1 MGSSAANPSYPRR
14 VFNAMPAPLKNR
26 LRRLRVSLVPI
37 VQCALA
43 AGVSWWIAV
52 EIFIHPDPFFAP
64 IAAVISLGLSL
75 GQRWRRAAELVGGVA
90 IGILVGDLFI
100 SLVGEGAWQIMIVVA
115 LAMTVA
121 VFLDDGP
128 LVPMQAASSAA
139 LVATLL
145 PPGGVAG
152 FHRALDALIGGLVGI
167 LVGALL
173 PVNPAS
179 RARRDA
185 AGVLATVRD
194 AARQLAT
201 GLRERDE
208 ELIAAALE
216 AGRGTQAE
224 INKMRSDM
232 TGGREVTRISP
243 LYWGSRMRLDRISA
257 TADPIDNA
265 VRNFRIIARRS
276 LGMTQRGG
284 AGAPRIDRDHRR
296 SRRRLRGAARDDDG
310 RPRRGTRPGR
320 CGQGDPQHRAQ
331 GPDRSGHQQRV
342 VGGCAARGD
351 PLAARR
357 PADDGGSAKVLGA
370 GDPAELTGPVATYA
384 KFCIY

>member
-1 MGSSAANPSYPRR
+1 MGSSSANPSYPRR

-276 LGMTQRGG
+276 LGMTQRGVPVLPELIEIIDDL
-284 AGAPRIDRDHRR
+284 AGAFEVLRAMMMADPGEEPDQADAARVIRSIVRKARIDLVTNSELSEAALLAEIRSLLVDLLMTAGLRR
-296 SRRRLRGAARDDDG
+296 SSALATLR
-310 RPRRGTRPGR
+310 
-320 CGQGDPQHRAQ
+320 
-331 GPDRSGHQQRV
+331 S
-342 VGGCAARGD
+342 
-351 PLAARR
+351 
-357 PADDGGSAKVLGA
+357 
-370 GDPAELTGPVATYA
+370 
-384 KFCIY
+384 

>member
-1 MGSSAANPSYPRR
+1 MAPSAANPSYPRR
-14 VFNAMPAPLKNR
+14 VFNAMPAPLKSR

-43 AGVSWWIAV
+43 AGASWWIAV
-52 EIFIHPDPFFAP
+52 EIFDHPDPFFAP

-100 SLVGEGAWQIMIVVA
+100 SLVGEGAWQIMVVVA

-152 FHRALDALIGGLVGI
+152 FHRAIDALIGGLVGI

-276 LGMTQRGG
+276 LGLTQRGVAVQPELIEIIDDL
-284 AGAPRIDRDHRR
+284 AGAFEVLRAMMMADPGEEPDQADAARVIRSIVRKARADLVTNSELSEAALLAEIRSLLVDLLMTAGLRR
-296 SRRRLRGAARDDDG
+296 SSALATLR
-310 RPRRGTRPGR
+310 
-320 CGQGDPQHRAQ
+320 
-331 GPDRSGHQQRV
+331 S
-342 VGGCAARGD
+342 
-351 PLAARR
+351 
-357 PADDGGSAKVLGA
+357 
-370 GDPAELTGPVATYA
+370 
-384 KFCIY
+384 

>member
-1 MGSSAANPSYPRR
+1 MASTAANPSYPRR

-100 SLVGEGAWQIMIVVA
+100 SLVGEGAWQIMVVVA

-216 AGRGTQAE
+216 SGRGTQAA

-276 LGMTQRGG
+276 LGMTQRGVSVLPELIEIIDDL
-284 AGAPRIDRDHRR
+284 AGAFEVLRAMMMADPGEEPDQADAARVIRSIVRKARIDLVTNSDLSEAALLAEIRSLLVDLLMTAGLRR
-296 SRRRLRGAARDDDG
+296 SSALATLR
-310 RPRRGTRPGR
+310 
-320 CGQGDPQHRAQ
+320 
-331 GPDRSGHQQRV
+331 S
-342 VGGCAARGD
+342 
-351 PLAARR
+351 
-357 PADDGGSAKVLGA
+357 
-370 GDPAELTGPVATYA
+370 
-384 KFCIY
+384 

>member
-1 MGSSAANPSYPRR
+1 MASTAANPSYPRR

-100 SLVGEGAWQIMIVVA
+100 SLVGEGAWQIMVVVA

-216 AGRGTQAE
+216 SGRGTQAA

-276 LGMTQRGG
+276 LGMTQRGVPVLPELIEIIDDL
-284 AGAPRIDRDHRR
+284 AGAFEVLRAMMMADPGEEPDQADAARVIRSIVRKARIDLVTNSDLSEAALLAEIRSLLVDLLMTAGLRR
-296 SRRRLRGAARDDDG
+296 SSALATLR
-310 RPRRGTRPGR
+310 
-320 CGQGDPQHRAQ
+320 
-331 GPDRSGHQQRV
+331 S
-342 VGGCAARGD
+342 
-351 PLAARR
+351 
-357 PADDGGSAKVLGA
+357 
-370 GDPAELTGPVATYA
+370 
-384 KFCIY
+384 

>member
-1 MGSSAANPSYPRR
+1 MAARAANPSYPRR

-52 EIFIHPDPFFAP
+52 EVFVHPDPFFAP

-100 SLVGEGAWQIMIVVA
+100 SLVGEGAWQIMVVVA

-216 AGRGTQAE
+216 SGRGTQAA

-276 LGMTQRGG
+276 LGMTQRGVPVLPELIEIIDDL
-284 AGAPRIDRDHRR
+284 AGAFEVLRAMMMADPGEEPDQADAARVIRSIVRKARVDLVTNSELSEAALLAEIRSLLVDLLMTAGLRR
-296 SRRRLRGAARDDDG
+296 SSALATLR
-310 RPRRGTRPGR
+310 
-320 CGQGDPQHRAQ
+320 
-331 GPDRSGHQQRV
+331 S
-342 VGGCAARGD
+342 
-351 PLAARR
+351 
-357 PADDGGSAKVLGA
+357 
-370 GDPAELTGPVATYA
+370 
-384 KFCIY
+384 

>member
-1 MGSSAANPSYPRR
+1 MAPSAANPSYPRR
-14 VFNAMPAPLKNR
+14 VFNAMPAPLKSR

-43 AGVSWWIAV
+43 AGASWWIAV
-52 EIFIHPDPFFAP
+52 EIFDHPDPFFAP

-100 SLVGEGAWQIMIVVA
+100 SLVGEGAWQIMVVVA

-152 FHRALDALIGGLVGI
+152 FHRAIDALIGGLVGI

-276 LGMTQRGG
+276 LGLTQRGVVVQPELIEIIDDL
-284 AGAPRIDRDHRR
+284 AGAFEVLRAMMMADPGDEPDQADAARVIRSIVRKARADLVTNSELSEAALLAEIRSLLVDLLMTAGLRR
-296 SRRRLRGAARDDDG
+296 SSALATLR
-310 RPRRGTRPGR
+310 
-320 CGQGDPQHRAQ
+320 
-331 GPDRSGHQQRV
+331 S
-342 VGGCAARGD
+342 
-351 PLAARR
+351 
-357 PADDGGSAKVLGA
+357 
-370 GDPAELTGPVATYA
+370 
-384 KFCIY
+384 

>member
-276 LGMTQRGG
+276 LGMTQRGVPVLPELIEIIDDL
-284 AGAPRIDRDHRR
+284 AGAFEVLRAMMMADPGEEPDQADAARVIRSIVRKARIDLVTNSELSEAALLAEIRSLLVDLLMTAGLRR
-296 SRRRLRGAARDDDG
+296 SSALATLR
-310 RPRRGTRPGR
+310 
-320 CGQGDPQHRAQ
+320 
-331 GPDRSGHQQRV
+331 S
-342 VGGCAARGD
+342 
-351 PLAARR
+351 
-357 PADDGGSAKVLGA
+357 
-370 GDPAELTGPVATYA
+370 
-384 KFCIY
+384 

>member
-1 MGSSAANPSYPRR
+1 MAARAANPSYPRR

-52 EIFIHPDPFFAP
+52 EVFVHPDPFFAP

-100 SLVGEGAWQIMIVVA
+100 SLVGEGAWQIMVVVA

-216 AGRGTQAE
+216 SARGTQAA

-276 LGMTQRGG
+276 LGMTQRGVPVLPELIEIIDDL
-284 AGAPRIDRDHRR
+284 AGAFEVLRAMMMADPGEEPDQADAARVIRSIVRKARVDLVTNSELSEAALLAEIRSLLVDLLMTAGLRR
-296 SRRRLRGAARDDDG
+296 SSALATLR
-310 RPRRGTRPGR
+310 
-320 CGQGDPQHRAQ
+320 
-331 GPDRSGHQQRV
+331 S
-342 VGGCAARGD
+342 
-351 PLAARR
+351 
-357 PADDGGSAKVLGA
+357 
-370 GDPAELTGPVATYA
+370 
-384 KFCIY
+384 

>member
-1 MGSSAANPSYPRR
+1 MASTAANPSYPRR

-100 SLVGEGAWQIMIVVA
+100 SLVGEGAWQIMVVVA

-216 AGRGTQAE
+216 SGRGTQAA

-276 LGMTQRGG
+276 LGMTQRGVPVLPELIEIIDDL
-284 AGAPRIDRDHRR
+284 AGAFEVLRAMMMADPGDEPDQADAARVIRSIVRKARIDLVTNSDLSEAALLAEIRSLLVDLLMTAGLRR
-296 SRRRLRGAARDDDG
+296 SSALATLR
-310 RPRRGTRPGR
+310 
-320 CGQGDPQHRAQ
+320 
-331 GPDRSGHQQRV
+331 S
-342 VGGCAARGD
+342 
-351 PLAARR
+351 
-357 PADDGGSAKVLGA
+357 
-370 GDPAELTGPVATYA
+370 
-384 KFCIY
+384 

>member
-1 MGSSAANPSYPRR
+1 MAPSAANPSYPRR
-14 VFNAMPAPLKNR
+14 VFNAMPAPLKSR

-43 AGVSWWIAV
+43 AGASWWIAV
-52 EIFIHPDPFFAP
+52 EIFDHPDPFFAP

-100 SLVGEGAWQIMIVVA
+100 SLVGEGAWQIMVVVA

-152 FHRALDALIGGLVGI
+152 FHRAIDALIGGLVGI

-216 AGRGTQAE
+216 SGRGTQAE

-276 LGMTQRGG
+276 LGLTQRGVAVQPELIEIIDDL
-284 AGAPRIDRDHRR
+284 AGAFEVLRAMMMADPGEEPDQADAARVIRSIVRKARADLVTNSELSEAALLAEIRSLLVDLLMTAGLRR
-296 SRRRLRGAARDDDG
+296 SSALATLR
-310 RPRRGTRPGR
+310 
-320 CGQGDPQHRAQ
+320 
-331 GPDRSGHQQRV
+331 S
-342 VGGCAARGD
+342 
-351 PLAARR
+351 
-357 PADDGGSAKVLGA
+357 
-370 GDPAELTGPVATYA
+370 
-384 KFCIY
+384 

>member
-1 MGSSAANPSYPRR
+1 MAPSAANPSYPRR
-14 VFNAMPAPLKNR
+14 VFNAMPAPLKSR

-43 AGVSWWIAV
+43 AGASWWIAV
-52 EIFIHPDPFFAP
+52 KIFDHPDPFFAP

-100 SLVGEGAWQIMIVVA
+100 SLVGEGAWQIMVVVA

-152 FHRALDALIGGLVGI
+152 FHRAIDALIGGLVGI

-194 AARQLAT
+194 AARRLAT

-276 LGMTQRGG
+276 LGLTQRGVAVQPELIEIIDDL
-284 AGAPRIDRDHRR
+284 AGAFEVLRAMMMADPGEEPDQADAARVIRSIVRKARADLVTNSELSEAALLAEIRSLLVDLLMTAGLRR
-296 SRRRLRGAARDDDG
+296 SSALATLR
-310 RPRRGTRPGR
+310 
-320 CGQGDPQHRAQ
+320 
-331 GPDRSGHQQRV
+331 S
-342 VGGCAARGD
+342 
-351 PLAARR
+351 
-357 PADDGGSAKVLGA
+357 
-370 GDPAELTGPVATYA
+370 
-384 KFCIY
+384 

>member
-1 MGSSAANPSYPRR
+1 MAPSAANPSYPRR
-14 VFNAMPAPLKNR
+14 VFNAMPAPLKSR

-43 AGVSWWIAV
+43 AGASWWIAV
-52 EIFIHPDPFFAP
+52 EIFDHPDPFFAP

-100 SLVGEGAWQIMIVVA
+100 SLVGEGAWQIMVVVA

-152 FHRALDALIGGLVGI
+152 FHRAIDALIGGLVGI

-216 AGRGTQAE
+216 SGRGTQAE

-276 LGMTQRGG
+276 LGLTQRGVAVQPELIEIIDDL
-284 AGAPRIDRDHRR
+284 AGAFEVLRAMMMADPGDEPDQADAARVIRSIVRKARADLVTNSDLSEAALLAEIRSLLVDLLMTAGLRR
-296 SRRRLRGAARDDDG
+296 SSALATLR
-310 RPRRGTRPGR
+310 
-320 CGQGDPQHRAQ
+320 
-331 GPDRSGHQQRV
+331 S
-342 VGGCAARGD
+342 
-351 PLAARR
+351 
-357 PADDGGSAKVLGA
+357 
-370 GDPAELTGPVATYA
+370 
-384 KFCIY
+384 